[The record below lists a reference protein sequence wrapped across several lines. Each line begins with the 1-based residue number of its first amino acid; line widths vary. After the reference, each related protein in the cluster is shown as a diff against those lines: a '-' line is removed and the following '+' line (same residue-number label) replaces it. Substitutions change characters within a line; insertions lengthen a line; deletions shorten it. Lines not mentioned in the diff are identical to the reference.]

1 MALAQDFQ
9 GFTASVL
16 PSQEAEVRLR
26 KQAALSAHSNDV
38 RLTLT
43 QMPPEVTQELLGP
56 YGPPKLEMVAAIEAT
71 VITRELSIENAA
83 QEVNLDKEWLAGAD
97 HLKRRMDEV
106 GLSEE
111 DGWNIPE
118 M

>member
-16 PSQEAEVRLR
+16 PSQDAEVRLR
-26 KQAALSAHSNDV
+26 KQAALSAHSNEI
-38 RLTLT
+38 RLALT
-43 QMPPEVTQELLGP
+43 QMPPEVSQELLGE
-56 YGPPKLEMVAAIEAT
+56 YAPPKLEMVAAIEAT
-71 VITRELSIENAA
+71 VITRELSIENAS
-83 QEVNLDKEWLAGAD
+83 QEVNLDKEWLSGGGMS
-97 HLKRRMDEV
+97 RRMDEV